1 MIKVILPILESCRNM
16 LHKVWIDVT
25 RFNKN
30 KFERLSKYNID
41 TVIDIW
47 ANIGQF
53 LWEYHKILPNAHFHS
68 FEPLPSAFAKLK
80 KNYGDTKNISVY
92 NVWLGRNKSTITMNE
107 CDYDPSSSM
116 LEMSEIHKKAYPHTQ
131 GLKKTE
137 VKVETLDSFWIKS
150 NNMLIKIDTQWY
162 EDQIISWGMDT
173 IKKAKICILETSFY
187 PLYIGQPLFS
197 DIYDTMIGLWFVY
210 YWGLEQWLDPK
221 DGKLLFQDSVFIKK
235 D

>member
-1 MIKVILPILESCRNM
+1 MQRIAYYFFSICRNM
-16 LHKVWIDVT
+16 LHRFWIDIT

-30 KFERLSKYNID
+30 KFERLSKYKID
-41 TVIDIW
+41 TVLDIG
-47 ANIGQF
+47 ANVGQF
-53 LWEYHKILPNAHFHS
+53 LWEYRKILPNANFHS

-80 KNYGDTKNISVY
+80 KNYENTKNISIY
-92 NVWLGRNKSTITMNE
+92 NVWLGRDKSIITMNE

-116 LEMSEIHKKAYPHTQ
+116 LEMSEIHKKAYPHTK

-162 EDQIISWGMDT
+162 EDQIIAWGMDT
-173 IKKAKICILETSFY
+173 IKGAKICILETSFY

-197 DIYDTMIGLWFVY
+197 NIYDIMIGLWFVY
-210 YWGLEQWLDPK
+210 YWWLEQWLDPK